1 MSRFKKVPKNMAGP
15 ILLVYALLYA
25 VGLFVSIALLL
36 GYQIF

>member
-1 MSRFKKVPKNMAGP
+1 MAGP